1 MAIKVDGRIV
11 KFSVSDESGREKGA
25 ENEAPRTAAADA
37 RPATDATPQDTPPK
51 GAAPERDA
59 PASAAPESAS
69 SGRRAAPESGSARSS
84 GLRPSADV
92 IQMHEQLERPEE
104 LIGATYKIKT
114 PLSEH
119 ALYVTINDIVL
130 NPGTEHELR
139 RPFEIFIN
147 SKNMEHFQWIVALT
161 RIISAVFRK
170 GGDVAFLVEEL
181 HSVFDPGGGY
191 LKRGGKR
198 VPSLVAEIG
207 TVVEE
212 HLIKLGLMQRDEP
225 DENQRRHI
233 DEIRRKLGCE
243 GDDFPPDSV
252 ICARCSTKAAVM
264 LEGCLTC
271 LNCGD
276 SKCG

>member
-1 MAIKVDGRIV
+1 MGIRGASPHIGTGEQERKNEARVMAIKVDGRIV
-11 KFSVSDESGREKGA
+11 KFGVADEATAAKAPAA
-25 ENEAPRTAAADA
+25 EPVAPRAGAGHVAET
-37 RPATDATPQDTPPK
+37 RPT
-51 GAAPERDA
+51 
-59 PASAAPESAS
+59 
-69 SGRRAAPESGSARSS
+69 
-84 GLRPSADV
+84 ADV
-92 IQMHEQLERPEE
+92 IHMHEQLERPQQ
-104 LIGATYKIKT
+104 LAGSTYKIKT
-114 PLSEH
+114 PLSDH

-191 LKRGGKR
+191 LKRGGKH

-207 TVVEE
+207 TVIEE
-212 HLIKLGLMQRDEP
+212 HLVTIGMVTRDRP
-225 DENQRRHI
+225 DERQQLHI
-233 DEIRRKLGCE
+233 DEIRRELGCADGE
-243 GDDFPPDSV
+243 FPADAV
-252 ICARCSTKAAVM
+252 LCGRCSTKAAVM
-264 LEGCLTC
+264 LDGCMTC

>member
-11 KFSVSDESGREKGA
+11 QFGVSDDSGATRARGA
-25 ENEAPRTAAADA
+25 DE
-37 RPATDATPQDTPPK
+37 PK
-51 GAAPERDA
+51 G
-59 PASAAPESAS
+59 
-69 SGRRAAPESGSARSS
+69 RAAPGPEA
-84 GLRPSADV
+84 RPSADV

-104 LIGATYKIKT
+104 LVGATYKIKT

-191 LKRGGKR
+191 LKRGGRR

-207 TVVEE
+207 TVIEE
-212 HLIKLGLMQRDEP
+212 HLIKLGLMTRDTP
-225 DENQRRHI
+225 DESQQRHI
-233 DEIRRKLGCE
+233 DELRRKLGIE
-243 GDDFPPDSV
+243 GDDFPDDAV
-252 ICARCSTKAAVM
+252 ICARCSTKASMM
-264 LEGCLTC
+264 LDGCMTC

>member
-1 MAIKVDGRIV
+1 MTIKVDGRIV
-11 KFSVSDESGREKGA
+11 KFGVADESAAAKA
-25 ENEAPRTAAADA
+25 KAKAADA
-37 RPATDATPQDTPPK
+37 PQG
-51 GAAPERDA
+51 GAAQTRET
-59 PASAAPESAS
+59 
-69 SGRRAAPESGSARSS
+69 
-84 GLRPSADV
+84 RPTADV
-92 IQMHEQLERPEE
+92 IQMHEQLERPEQ
-104 LIGATYKIKT
+104 LAGSTYKIKT

-191 LKRGGKR
+191 LKRGGR
-198 VPSLVAEIG
+198 HVPSLVAEIG
-207 TVVEE
+207 TVIEE
-212 HLIKLGLMQRDEP
+212 HLVKIGLMKRDGP
-225 DENQRRHI
+225 DERQQRHI
-233 DEIRRKLGCE
+233 DEIRRELGCE
-243 GDDFPPDSV
+243 GDEFPADAAL
-252 ICARCSTKAAVM
+252 CAQCGTKAAVM
-264 LEGCLTC
+264 LDGCMTC

>member
-1 MAIKVDGRIV
+1 MTIKVDGRIV
-11 KFSVSDESGREKGA
+11 KFAVGD
-25 ENEAPRTAAADA
+25 D
-37 RPATDATPQDTPPK
+37 
-51 GAAPERDA
+51 
-59 PASAAPESAS
+59 SAAPEAKAPTADTPE
-69 SGRRAAPESGSARSS
+69 SGAPEGGATAADTPESRAAPDAAPRA
-84 GLRPSADV
+84 SADV

-104 LIGATYKIKT
+104 LVGATYKIKT

-212 HLIKLGLMQRDEP
+212 HLVKLGIMMRDEP
-225 DENQRRHI
+225 DENQQRHI
-233 DEIRRKLGCE
+233 DEIRRRIGCE
-243 GDDFPPDSV
+243 DGQFPANAA

-264 LEGCLTC
+264 MDGCMTC

>member
-11 KFSVSDESGREKGA
+11 KFGVADESAAAAKTMPEEAKAAATAGA
-25 ENEAPRTAAADA
+25 AATAAADA
-37 RPATDATPQDTPPK
+37 PR
-51 GAAPERDA
+51 GGVA
-59 PASAAPESAS
+59 PARETRPEMRQEA
-69 SGRRAAPESGSARSS
+69 RPEV
-84 GLRPSADV
+84 RPTADV
-92 IQMHEQLERPEE
+92 IQMHEQLERPEQ
-104 LIGATYKIKT
+104 LAGSTYKIKT

-191 LKRGGKR
+191 LKRGGR
-198 VPSLVAEIG
+198 HVPSLVAEIG
-207 TVVEE
+207 TVIEE
-212 HLIKLGLMQRDEP
+212 HLITIGLMKRDGP
-225 DENQRRHI
+225 DEGQQRHI
-233 DEIRRKLGCE
+233 DEVRRSLGCE
-243 GDDFPPDSV
+243 DGEFPPDAAV
-252 ICARCSTKAAVM
+252 CARCSTKAAVM
-264 LEGCLTC
+264 LDGCMTC

>member
-11 KFSVSDESGREKGA
+11 KFGVADEAA
-25 ENEAPRTAAADA
+25 ETKAEARAEA
-37 RPATDATPQDTPPK
+37 RPKAPDAPQ
-51 GAAPERDA
+51 GAAGHAQE
-59 PASAAPESAS
+59 
-69 SGRRAAPESGSARSS
+69 AR
-84 GLRPSADV
+84 PTADV
-92 IQMHEQLERPEE
+92 IQMHEQLERPEQ
-104 LIGATYKIKT
+104 LAGSTYKIKT
-114 PLSEH
+114 PLSDH

-191 LKRGGKR
+191 LKRGGR
-198 VPSLVAEIG
+198 HVPSLVAEIG
-207 TVVEE
+207 TVIED
-212 HLIKLGLMQRDEP
+212 HLVKIGLMTRERP
-225 DENQRRHI
+225 DEGQQRHI
-233 DEIRRKLGCE
+233 DEIRRELGCE
-243 GDDFPPDSV
+243 DGEFPASAV
-252 ICARCSTKAAVM
+252 ICAQCSTKAAVM
-264 LEGCLTC
+264 RDGCLTC

>member
-11 KFSVSDESGREKGA
+11 KFAVSDDS
-25 ENEAPRTAAADA
+25 AAAEAAAATAPKDGTA
-37 RPATDATPQDTPPK
+37 QTGAPATGVARTPDP
-51 GAAPERDA
+51 
-59 PASAAPESAS
+59 
-69 SGRRAAPESGSARSS
+69 
-84 GLRPSADV
+84 RPSADV
-92 IQMHEQLERPEE
+92 IQMHEQLERPEQ
-104 LIGATYKIKT
+104 LAGSTYKIKT
-114 PLSEH
+114 PLSDH

-191 LKRGGKR
+191 LKRGGR
-198 VPSLVAEIG
+198 HVPSLVAEIG
-207 TVVEE
+207 TVIED
-212 HLIKLGLMQRDEP
+212 HLIAIGLVTRDKP
-225 DENQRRHI
+225 DKAQQRHI
-233 DEIRRKLGCE
+233 DEIRRELGCE
-243 GDDFPPDSV
+243 DGEFPPSAV
-252 ICARCSTKAAVM
+252 ICAQCSTKAAVM
-264 LEGCLTC
+264 RDGCLTC

>member
-11 KFSVSDESGREKGA
+11 KFGVADEAAETKAQAQARTRAQAPDGPQGA
-25 ENEAPRTAAADA
+25 AGQAQAQEA
-37 RPATDATPQDTPPK
+37 RPT
-51 GAAPERDA
+51 
-59 PASAAPESAS
+59 
-69 SGRRAAPESGSARSS
+69 
-84 GLRPSADV
+84 ADV
-92 IQMHEQLERPEE
+92 IQMHEQLERPEQ
-104 LIGATYKIKT
+104 LAGSTYKIKT
-114 PLSEH
+114 PLSDH

-191 LKRGGKR
+191 LKRGGR
-198 VPSLVAEIG
+198 HVPSLVAEIG
-207 TVVEE
+207 TVIEG
-212 HLIKLGLMQRDEP
+212 HLIKIGLMTRERP
-225 DENQRRHI
+225 DEGQQRHI
-233 DEIRRKLGCE
+233 DEIRRELGCE
-243 GDDFPPDSV
+243 DGEFPPDAV
-252 ICARCSTKAAVM
+252 LCARCSTKAAMM
-264 LEGCLTC
+264 LDGCMTC

>member
-1 MAIKVDGRIV
+1 MTIKVDGRIV
-11 KFSVSDESGREKGA
+11 EFAVGED
-25 ENEAPRTAAADA
+25 
-37 RPATDATPQDTPPK
+37 
-51 GAAPERDA
+51 
-59 PASAAPESAS
+59 SAAPEAKAPAADTPK
-69 SGRRAAPESGSARSS
+69 SGAREGGATQAGTPENRAARDAAPRA
-84 GLRPSADV
+84 SADV

-104 LIGATYKIKT
+104 LVGATYKIKT

-212 HLIKLGLMQRDEP
+212 HLVKLGLMKREGP
-225 DENQRRHI
+225 DESQQRHI
-233 DEIRRKLGCE
+233 DEIRRKIGCE
-243 GDDFPPDSV
+243 DGQFPAYAA

-264 LEGCLTC
+264 MDGCMTC

>member
-11 KFSVSDESGREKGA
+11 KFGLADGVADGAADDPRED
-25 ENEAPRTAAADA
+25 TAAAKPAADAPRAGAGERPEA
-37 RPATDATPQDTPPK
+37 RPT
-51 GAAPERDA
+51 
-59 PASAAPESAS
+59 
-69 SGRRAAPESGSARSS
+69 
-84 GLRPSADV
+84 ADV

-104 LIGATYKIKT
+104 LAGSTYKIKT
-114 PLSEH
+114 PLSDH

-191 LKRGGKR
+191 LKRGGKH

-207 TVVEE
+207 TVIEE
-212 HLIKLGLMQRDEP
+212 HLIKIGMVARDQP
-225 DENQRRHI
+225 DERQRRHI
-233 DEIRRKLGCE
+233 EEIRRELGCADGE
-243 GDDFPPDSV
+243 FPASAA
-252 ICARCSTKAAVM
+252 ICAQCSTKAAVM
-264 LEGCLTC
+264 RDGCLTC

>member
-11 KFSVSDESGREKGA
+11 KFSVADESGTGNRAKKEA
-25 ENEAPRTAAADA
+25 PPAPAADAPRT
-37 RPATDATPQDTPPK
+37 TDAPKDT
-51 GAAPERDA
+51 AR
-59 PASAAPESAS
+59 ESAS
-69 SGRRAAPESGSARSS
+69 VRHDAPESGPAR
-84 GLRPSADV
+84 GPGTRASADV

-104 LIGATYKIKT
+104 LVGATYKIKT

-191 LKRGGKR
+191 LKRGRKR

-212 HLIKLGLMQRDEP
+212 HLIKLGLMQREAP

-243 GDDFPPDSV
+243 GDEFPADAA

-264 LEGCLTC
+264 MDGCLTC